1 MYPKFSAV
9 LLAVLGCSLVPT
21 FAQSQPDYKALKE
34 QVDALKAEVE
44 TLKKQQGAIIQQL
57 VEVQRMAARQQGP
70 ANAVVDLKGAAEIG
84 SKTARFAIVE
94 YTDYWC
100 GFCARYAKNTLPDLM
115 KEYVATGK
123 IRYYVKDFAAQ
134 RGPKISEAA
143 HCAGEQGKYWP
154 LHDKLFANYGKYS
167 DVEVAGYAQES
178 GADPTLF
185 QKCVEGDRYSKVVR
199 DSMEQG
205 VAAGIDGTPTF
216 MIGVIDPAEP
226 TKLKSLKTVVGAQS
240 LDQFRAAID
249 SVIDTAK

>member
-1 MYPKFSAV
+1 MYPKTFMI
-9 LLAVLGCSLVPT
+9 AVLGCGLLPA
-21 FAQSQPDYKALKE
+21 FGQSQPDYKALKE
-34 QVDALKAEVE
+34 QVEALKAEVE

-57 VEVQRMAARQQGP
+57 GEVQRMAARQQGP
-70 ANAVVDLKGAAEIG
+70 ANPVVDLKGAAETG
-84 SKTARFAIVE
+84 SKTAKFAVVE
-94 YTDYWC
+94 FTDYWC
-100 GFCARYAKNTLPDLM
+100 GFCARYAKTTLPDLM

-167 DVEVAGYAQES
+167 DTEVVGYAQES

-185 QKCVEGDRYSKVVR
+185 QKCVEADRYSKVVR

-205 VAAGIDGTPTF
+205 VAAGIEGTPTF
-216 MIGVIDPAEP
+216 MIGIIDPADP
-226 TKLKSLKTVVGAQS
+226 ARLKSVKTVVGAQS
-240 LDQFRAAID
+240 LEQFRGAID
-249 SVIDTAK
+249 SVIDSAK